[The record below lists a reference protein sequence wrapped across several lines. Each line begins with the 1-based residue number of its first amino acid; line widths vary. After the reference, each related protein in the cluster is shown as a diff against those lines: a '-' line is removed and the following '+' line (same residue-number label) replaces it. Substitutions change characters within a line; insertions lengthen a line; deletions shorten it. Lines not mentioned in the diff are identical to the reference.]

1 MDDNDTPN
9 GPKGPM
15 AGPMQGSTPQK
26 RKHSLNRETQIRLGS
41 QLQNMY
47 NAFLN
52 EGTPDRFRDLMHQL
66 EAGKV
71 PSVSEE
77 QTFEGAKD
85 APENKGS

>member
-1 MDDNDTPN
+1 MDDDNKPN
-9 GPKGPM
+9 GLKGPM
-15 AGPMQGSTPQK
+15 AGSMHGSTPQK

-52 EGTPDRFRDLMHQL
+52 EGTPDRFRDLVHQL

-85 APENKGS
+85 TPENKGS